1 MPLLRSPI
9 AGTGSSPA
17 QPSPAG
23 GSASQSLLG
32 AFPVKLPHCPE
43 CRCRHRAQAEPQP
56 SRGWSPSGPA
66 ADGLPSVLAP
76 RSGELLV
83 LRLRCRREP
92 GRSRLEKPLL
102 VGGWPGTPE
111 MAAAAPGERV
121 GRLAAKRRGL
131 PSWASSSAASRGDQ
145 CGDCRRCSS
154 AGSAVEAEKEAE
166 WRGVDGRD
174 VWWVGEQSH
183 RHNQLETLCT
193 PDTPRYPA
201 GAGYRKKY
209 REHVRKKYQAP
220 EDGKSCPGVH
230 VPFSEPYTKLI
241 KASEEDGADEFLQRR
256 WRHRGMVP
264 EQMAAT
270 SIDALFSSDSSM
282 AETVVLLGMAGVG
295 KTTMARKILL
305 DWASGRLFPE
315 RFDSVFYISCRQLDL
330 VKGQAS
336 LADLILKN
344 YPELTPEEAIKE
356 LLMNPNKLLFI
367 MDGFDEL
374 NSSIELQEDNLSI
387 SPCGKNPLSVLLNGL
402 LTKRVFPEACLL
414 ITTRPNALGSL
425 ENCLQSPRYV
435 GLLGFTAKGREEYFH
450 QFFGDKKLVAQA
462 LNYIKRNEALLAM
475 SFVPGV
481 CWIICTVTK
490 QELEGSRGDLSQVP
504 DKVTAVYA
512 LYLSH
517 LCASPCNSAERQ
529 NLRGLCSLA
538 AEGIWKKRIWFKA
551 EEIQKPGLA
560 PFDSLPPTWSENLF
574 QRDPNSDDI
583 YSFVHLSVQEFLTAL
598 FYVFED
604 EAKDSETAKQ
614 ETKVLLESKDQGDL
628 SLIVLFMFGLL
639 NRKITKYVQEQF
651 GWKMSSAIQGDLL
664 EWFKGHTQIN
674 SVFQNYDQLERF
686 HFLYE
691 IQEKEFVQHALSH
704 WTELK
709 MDWLKFTPL
718 DQAALSFCVKH
729 CLNLETL
736 SLYTCSFLSKGPEAK
751 ELPTLP
757 SSLCQQ
763 VQKTQKHSEM
773 HLLCQVLKDSKSKIR
788 KLELNGCKLTD
799 GCCAD
804 LSTVLSTNQMLAEL
818 NLQAARLKD
827 SGLKFLCEGLT
838 RPNCKVEKLRLWGCD
853 RDRCLTHACCSDLS
867 DVFSSSQ
874 TLTDLALDYNSF
886 LGDQGVQLLCK
897 GLEHPSCQ
905 LQSLGLEQCCLTAAS
920 CRDLTPVL
928 CTSKMRKLNLERNK
942 LGDAGVKLL
951 CEGLKYPG
959 CKLQTLLLG
968 TCELTA
974 ACCGDLSSVLGVNPT
989 LTELTLDYNVL
1000 EDSGVQLLC
1009 EGLKQPNCQL
1019 RILGLGHCSLTA
1031 ACCGA
1036 LSSVLATSQSLTE
1049 LVVECNTLGDAGV
1062 KFLGEGLKHPR
1073 CRLQKLNLYN
1083 CDLSPAC
1090 CKDLASVL
1098 SSNGMMSELLLGSNK
1113 LGELGMKLLCEGLK
1127 HPHCRLQKLC
1137 LCGSEI
1143 TPGACK
1149 ELSSAL
1155 RMSPM
1160 LENLD
1165 FWDNPLEDS
1174 GVRLLC
1180 EGLKDPGC
1188 RLQVLSMW
1196 NCRLT
1201 AASCEDLCSALSTS
1215 RNLKELLLEG
1225 NELGDAGVR
1234 LLCKGLRQPSCRLR
1248 KIGLDTDKLMG
1259 KTVEELVS
1267 LKRFK
1272 PDLIIDT

>member
-1 MPLLRSPI
+1 M
-9 AGTGSSPA
+9 A
-17 QPSPAG
+17 
-23 GSASQSLLG
+23 
-32 AFPVKLPHCPE
+32 
-43 CRCRHRAQAEPQP
+43 
-56 SRGWSPSGPA
+56 
-66 ADGLPSVLAP
+66 
-76 RSGELLV
+76 
-83 LRLRCRREP
+83 
-92 GRSRLEKPLL
+92 
-102 VGGWPGTPE
+102 
-111 MAAAAPGERV
+111 AAAAPG
-121 GRLAAKRRGL
+121 
-131 PSWASSSAASRGDQ
+131 
-145 CGDCRRCSS
+145 
-154 AGSAVEAEKEAE
+154 
-166 WRGVDGRD
+166 
-174 VWWVGEQSH
+174 
-183 RHNQLETLCT
+183 
-193 PDTPRYPA
+193 
-201 GAGYRKKY
+201 YREKY
-209 REHVRKKYQAP
+209 REHVRKKYQVP
-220 EDGKSCPGVH
+220 EDEKSCPGVH

-256 WRHRGMVP
+256 WRHRGMVA

-270 SIDALFSSDSSM
+270 SIDALFSTDSSM

-315 RFDSVFYISCRQLDL
+315 RFNSVFYISCRQLDL

-344 YPELTPEEAIKE
+344 YPELTPEEAVKE

-387 SPCGKNPLSVLLNGL
+387 SSCGKNPLSVLLNGL
-402 LTKRVFPEACLL
+402 ITKRVFPEACLL
-414 ITTRPNALGSL
+414 ITTRPSALGSL

-462 LNYIKRNEALLAM
+462 LKYIKRKEALLAM

-512 LYLSH
+512 RYLSH

-574 QRDPNSDDI
+574 QRDPSSDDI

-614 ETKVLLESKDQGDL
+614 ETKVLLESCSKVQGDL

-664 EWFKGHTQIN
+664 EWLKGHTQIN

-691 IQEKEFVQHALSH
+691 IQEEEFVQNALSH

-718 DQAALSFCVKH
+718 DQEALSFCVKH

-736 SLYTCSFLSKGPEAK
+736 SLYTCSFLSKGPEAR
-751 ELPTLP
+751 ELPALP
-757 SSLCQQ
+757 SWLCQQ

-773 HLLCQVLKDSKSKIR
+773 HLLCQVLKDSKSKIK

-838 RPNCKVEKLRLWGCD
+838 HPNCKVEKLRLWGCD

-1062 KFLGEGLKHPR
+1062 KLLGEGLKHPH
-1073 CRLQKLNLYN
+1073 CRLQKLNLYD

-1090 CKDLASVL
+1090 CEDLASVL

-1127 HPHCRLQKLC
+1127 HPHCKLRKLC
-1137 LCGSEI
+1137 LCISEI
-1143 TPGACK
+1143 TAAACE

-1155 RMSPM
+1155 RTSQT
-1160 LENLD
+1160 LEDIDLYN
-1165 FWDNPLEDS
+1165 NNLEDS

-1180 EGLKDPGC
+1180 EGLKQPTC
-1188 RLQVLSMW
+1188 RL
-1196 NCRLT
+1196 
-1201 AASCEDLCSALSTS
+1201 
-1215 RNLKELLLEG
+1215 K
-1225 NELGDAGVR
+1225 
-1234 LLCKGLRQPSCRLR
+1234 
-1248 KIGLDTDKLMG
+1248 KIGLDSDELM
-1259 KTVEELVS
+1259 EETKRELDS
-1267 LKRFK
+1267 LKKIK
-1272 PDLIIDT
+1272 PGLIIDT

>member
-1 MPLLRSPI
+1 
-9 AGTGSSPA
+9 
-17 QPSPAG
+17 
-23 GSASQSLLG
+23 
-32 AFPVKLPHCPE
+32 
-43 CRCRHRAQAEPQP
+43 
-56 SRGWSPSGPA
+56 
-66 ADGLPSVLAP
+66 
-76 RSGELLV
+76 
-83 LRLRCRREP
+83 
-92 GRSRLEKPLL
+92 
-102 VGGWPGTPE
+102 
-111 MAAAAPGERV
+111 MAAAAP
-121 GRLAAKRRGL
+121 
-131 PSWASSSAASRGDQ
+131 D
-145 CGDCRRCSS
+145 
-154 AGSAVEAEKEAE
+154 
-166 WRGVDGRD
+166 
-174 VWWVGEQSH
+174 
-183 RHNQLETLCT
+183 
-193 PDTPRYPA
+193 
-201 GAGYRKKY
+201 YRKKY
-209 REHVRKKYQAP
+209 REHVRKKCQPP
-220 EDGKSCPGVH
+220 EDEDSCPGVH
-230 VPFSEPYTKLI
+230 VPFSEPYTKLT
-241 KASEEDGADEFLQRR
+241 KASEADEFLQRR
-256 WRHRGMVP
+256 WRHRGLVP

-270 SIDALFSSDSSM
+270 SLDALFSTDSGT
-282 AETVVLLGMAGVG
+282 AGTAVLLGMAGVG

-330 VKGQAS
+330 VKGKAS

-344 YPELTPEEAIKE
+344 YPELIPEEAIKE
-356 LLMNPNKLLFI
+356 LLVSPNKLLFI
-367 MDGFDEL
+367 MDGLDEL
-374 NSSIELQEDNLSI
+374 NSSIEQQEDNLNI
-387 SPCGKNPLSVLLNGL
+387 NPCGKNPVSVLLSGL
-402 LTKRVFPEACLL
+402 ITKRVFPEACLL
-414 ITTRPNALGSL
+414 ITTRPSALGSL
-425 ENCLQSPRYV
+425 KNLLCSPRYL
-435 GLLGFTAKGREEYFH
+435 GLLGFTEKGREEYFH
-450 QFFGDKKLVAQA
+450 QFFGDQELAAQA
-462 LNYIKRNEALLAM
+462 LEYVKSNEALLAM

-481 CWIICTVTK
+481 CWIICTVMK
-490 QELEGSRGDLSQVP
+490 QQLEGSRGDLWQVP
-504 DKVTAVYA
+504 DKVTSVYA

-517 LCASPCNSAERQ
+517 LCASLCNSTERQ

-551 EEIQKPGLA
+551 EEIQKPSLA
-560 PFDSLPPTWSENLF
+560 VFSSLPSTWWENLF

-614 ETKVLLESKDQGDL
+614 ETKVLLESCSKDQGDL

-639 NRKITKYVQEQF
+639 NKKIMKYVQEQF

-664 EWFKGHTQIN
+664 EWLKGHTKIN
-674 SVFQNYDQLERF
+674 SVYPCYDQLEHF
-686 HFLYE
+686 HSLYE
-691 IQEKEFVQHALSH
+691 MQEEEFVQNALSH
-704 WTELK
+704 LTELT
-709 MDWLKFTPL
+709 MDGLKFTPL

-736 SLYTCSFLSKGPEAK
+736 SLYTCSFLSKSPEGG
-751 ELPTLP
+751 EVPVLPTQ
-757 SSLCQQ
+757 SCQPY
-763 VQKTQKHSEM
+763 QKTQKHSEIYQ
-773 HLLCQVLKDSKSKIR
+773 LCQALMEPNSKI
-788 KLELNGCKLTD
+788 KKVELDGCKLPGD
-799 GCCAD
+799 CCAD
-804 LSTVLSTNQMLAEL
+804 LSSVLSTNQMLVEL
-818 NLQAARLKD
+818 SLHTTSLGD
-827 SGLKFLCEGLT
+827 SGLKLLGEGLSHSH
-838 RPNCKVEKLRLWGCD
+838 CMLEKLGVWDCN
-853 RDRCLTHACCSDLS
+853 LTSACGSDLCAILRT
-867 DVFSSSQ
+867 SQ
-874 TLTDLALDYNSF
+874 TLTELRLASNSA
-886 LGDQGVQLLCK
+886 LGEQGVQLLCE
-897 GLEHPSCQ
+897 GLKDHSCQ
-905 LQSLGLEQCCLTAAS
+905 LQSLGLEECSLMAAR
-920 CRDLTPVL
+920 CQDLASVL
-928 CTSKMRKLNLERNK
+928 ATSQTLKKLNLEHNK

-951 CEGLKYPG
+951 CEGLKHPD
-959 CKLQTLLLG
+959 CRLQILALG

-974 ACCGDLSSVLGVNPT
+974 ACCGDLASVFRVNPT

-1009 EGLKQPNCQL
+1009 EGLKQPNCHLQM
-1019 RILGLGHCSLTA
+1019 LGLGHCSLTA

-1127 HPHCRLQKLC
+1127 HPHCRLRKLC

-1155 RMSPM
+1155 RMSPK
-1160 LENLD
+1160 LESID
-1165 FWDNPLEDS
+1165 FWDNPLEDF

-1188 RLQVLSMW
+1188 RLQVLSML
-1196 NCRLT
+1196 NCKLT

-1248 KIGLDTDKLMG
+1248 KIGLDTDKLMEE
-1259 KTVEELVS
+1259 TVEELVS